1 MKQFT
6 YKDYDIATGIVF
18 TNLCCDMLNRFDI
31 DMFNDA
37 SAKPIF
43 EALSDYVG
51 NNIEIL
57 EEDKYLCTQSIV
69 SQTVLFVCKPNNC

>member
-18 TNLCCDMLNRFDI
+18 TNLCVDLKQRFDI
-31 DMFNDA
+31 DMFNDV
-37 SAKPIF
+37 SSRPIF
-43 EALSDYVG
+43 ETLSDYIG

-57 EEDKYLCTQSIV
+57 EEE
-69 SQTVLFVCKPNNC
+69 

>member
-31 DMFNDA
+31 DMFNDV
-37 SAKPIF
+37 SSRPIF
-43 EALSDYVG
+43 EALSDYVRS
-51 NNIEIL
+51 NVKIK
-57 EEDKYLCTQSIV
+57 EEY
-69 SQTVLFVCKPNNC
+69 NE

>member
-1 MKQFT
+1 MKQLS
-6 YKDYDIATGIVF
+6 YKEFDAIAGIVF

-31 DMFNDA
+31 DMFNDPK
-37 SAKPIF
+37 AKPIF

-57 EEDKYLCTQSIV
+57 EEE
-69 SQTVLFVCKPNNC
+69 

>member
-6 YKDYDIATGIVF
+6 YKEFDIIIGILF
-18 TNLCCDMLNRFDI
+18 TNLSCDMLNRFDI
-31 DMFNDA
+31 DMFNDV
-37 SAKPIF
+37 SSRPIF

-57 EEDKYLCTQSIV
+57 EEDK
-69 SQTVLFVCKPNNC
+69 

>member
-6 YKDYDIATGIVF
+6 YKGFDITTGIVF

-37 SAKPIF
+37 SAKRIF
-43 EALSDYVG
+43 EALSDYIG
-51 NNIEIL
+51 NNVKIL
-57 EEDKYLCTQSIV
+57 EEEK
-69 SQTVLFVCKPNNC
+69 

>member
-43 EALSDYVG
+43 EALANDVG

-57 EEDKYLCTQSIV
+57 EEE
-69 SQTVLFVCKPNNC
+69 

>member
-6 YKDYDIATGIVF
+6 YKEFDTITGIVF

-31 DMFNDA
+31 DMFNDV
-37 SAKPIF
+37 SARPIF
-43 EALSDYVG
+43 EMLSDYVG

-57 EEDKYLCTQSIV
+57 EEDE
-69 SQTVLFVCKPNNC
+69 

>member
-6 YKDYDIATGIVF
+6 YKDYDTITGIVF

-31 DMFNDA
+31 DMFNDV
-37 SAKPIF
+37 SSRPIF
-43 EALSDYVG
+43 EALSNYIG

-57 EEDKYLCTQSIV
+57 EEDE
-69 SQTVLFVCKPNNC
+69 

>member
-31 DMFNDA
+31 DMFNDV
-37 SAKPIF
+37 SSRPIF

-51 NNIEIL
+51 NNIKIK
-57 EEDKYLCTQSIV
+57 EEYDE
-69 SQTVLFVCKPNNC
+69 

>member
-1 MKQFT
+1 MI
-6 YKDYDIATGIVF
+6 DIGIVF

-31 DMFNDA
+31 DMFNDV

-51 NNIEIL
+51 NNVKIL
-57 EEDKYLCTQSIV
+57 EEE
-69 SQTVLFVCKPNNC
+69 

>member
-6 YKDYDIATGIVF
+6 YKEFDIATGIVF

-31 DMFNDA
+31 DMFNDPKA
-37 SAKPIF
+37 RQIF
-43 EALSDYVG
+43 EELSDYVG

-57 EEDKYLCTQSIV
+57 EEEK
-69 SQTVLFVCKPNNC
+69 